1 MATGELNEIEDEA
14 SVLWNSL
21 LKQAQANWEQSRA
34 NAETSRAMH
43 LLIQRMP
50 SMGAIDVVPDRLES
64 WYAAKS
70 DAEAGITIAEQ
81 IAKQAEGLLDPGMG
95 EGQGEISSTF
105 TKTAVGTK
113 RAPSVLE
120 LLFAGGKGKG
130 GGDGMIAGS
139 RAQPKHNRCSS

>member
-81 IAKQAEGLLDPGMG
+81 IATQAEG
-95 EGQGEISSTF
+95 
-105 TKTAVGTK
+105 
-113 RAPSVLE
+113 
-120 LLFAGGKGKG
+120 
-130 GGDGMIAGS
+130 
-139 RAQPKHNRCSS
+139 

>member
-14 SVLWNSL
+14 NVLWNSL

-113 RAPSVLE
+113 KRVPSVFE
-120 LLFAGGKGKG
+120 LLAAGGNKSEEHEKVEE
-130 GGDGMIAGS
+130 
-139 RAQPKHNRCSS
+139 PVKVEEPEKEK